1 MTDKLALDISTYGI
15 SNLFSD
21 STDTNDF
28 DLDAIERSIKESDN
42 LLNSNFSFNAPVK
55 QAPLPLPTFG
65 GWGDATQD
73 FSTFTDE
80 QKKVDQIE
88 TMFQS
93 FPVDSKMQD
102 LLQDDADED
111 ELIRLKENI
120 EGLKQ
125 TLIEEQI
132 SYDNI
137 AYVNDLTSVSK
148 ARKVERAM
156 QVRLDNLRLRE
167 MIEEVALTLCS
178 GVEEVCN
185 GENEILGGKPDLRGY
200 SNTLKLKLRRMRGK
214 TTYAVSQVLQNSNMP
229 WWLTLLLDIG
239 PSLFLFARD
248 KQNMHRNMLD
258 QNDFDV
264 GAAKRGMLTG

>member
-1 MTDKLALDISTYGI
+1 MYKQYNNKQTKQT
-15 SNLFSD
+15 SNL
-21 STDTNDF
+21 TNMNRG
-28 DLDAIERSIKESDN
+28 LG
-42 LLNSNFSFNAPVK
+42 LNIN
-55 QAPLPLPTFG
+55 
-65 GWGDATQD
+65 
-73 FSTFTDE
+73 TFTTIYLFLKTELGGGLDGLFDDVLNVVDFTEE
-80 QKKVDQIE
+80 QKKVEKIE

-93 FPVDSKMQD
+93 SPVDTKMQD
-102 LLQDDADED
+102 ILQDDADED

-229 WWLTLLLDIG
+229 WWLTLILDIG

-248 KQNMHRNMLD
+248 KQNMRRNMLD
-258 QNDFDV
+258 QNEFDV